1 MGPGRA
7 AMLRAQMYGCGA
19 GLPRES
25 ARNPPQSL
33 RSPIVYLLSRI
44 ASTGEHMPDKRG
56 RPLKG
61 EEGYENS
68 SRAKNNAKSNAKN
81 NAKGLRKGDLG
92 YENSSRA
99 KSNAK
104 SSAKNSAKNNAKRLR
119 KGDLGYENSSRA
131 KSSAKSNAKNN
142 AKNNAERAVQAAARS
157 EAARQA
163 RGGEVISTLTLVDAC
178 EQDAARCFQQ
188 VLLPALQAGHGLDIM
203 CMAQHRLRPHRSSD
217 AAADGASYD
226 EPVVLKGLP
235 YGGRTNDEANA
246 LGVPRLLARDHEWL
260 HDGAAPTRGVQ
271 PPLRGAPGA
280 LPFLPRVH
288 PPL

>member
-1 MGPGRA
+1 
-7 AMLRAQMYGCGA
+7 MLRAQMYGCGP

-104 SSAKNSAKNNAKRLR
+104 SNAKNSAKNNAKRLR

-131 KSSAKSNAKNN
+131 KSSAKSNAKS
-142 AKNNAERAVQAAARS
+142 NAERAVQAAARS

-163 RGGEVISTLTLVDAC
+163 RGEMISTLTLVDAC

-188 VLLPALQAGHGLDIM
+188 AILPALQAGHGLDIM
-203 CMAQHRLRPHRSSD
+203 CMADHRLRPHRSSD

-226 EPVVLKGLP
+226 VL
-235 YGGRTNDEANA
+235 R
-246 LGVPRLLARDHEWL
+246 
-260 HDGAAPTRGVQ
+260 
-271 PPLRGAPGA
+271 
-280 LPFLPRVH
+280 
-288 PPL
+288 